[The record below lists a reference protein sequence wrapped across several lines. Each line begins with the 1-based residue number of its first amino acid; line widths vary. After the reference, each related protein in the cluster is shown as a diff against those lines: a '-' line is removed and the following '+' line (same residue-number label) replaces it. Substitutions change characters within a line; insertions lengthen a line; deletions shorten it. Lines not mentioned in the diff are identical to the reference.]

1 MDAIKAK
8 IETKEHNMGLA
19 LGSLSAE
26 WSIYPKFSTT
36 PLKRFDKRRYY
47 PIPKVYSSKY
57 PDLQNNRNFKEE

>member
-1 MDAIKAK
+1 
-8 IETKEHNMGLA
+8 MGLA
-19 LGSLSAE
+19 SGALSAE